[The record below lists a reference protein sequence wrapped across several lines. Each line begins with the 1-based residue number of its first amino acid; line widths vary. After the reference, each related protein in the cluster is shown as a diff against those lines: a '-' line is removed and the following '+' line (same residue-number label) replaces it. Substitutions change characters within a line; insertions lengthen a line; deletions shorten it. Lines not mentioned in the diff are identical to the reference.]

1 MSGNNV
7 DTDTSMTTAGPAA
20 LIASSA
26 TASNDG
32 NEDSAKRKRPKNNSQ
47 NSVTTHLSQ
56 FLARPIPQ
64 PGGLPSAGP
73 LPGGPPPAGTA
84 AVPGTYAIALAA
96 PMKAPTSPAK
106 PSSAPTDETPSV
118 CLKAML
124 AGAQMLRTAS
134 VIPPVSPSSPTMAPP
149 AFGILIKSV
158 HFNKKQ
164 WRHYAMFGCTEI
176 EIVAGKDQRYP
187 DALNPTIHP
196 GRMVV
201 MRSDLVNPK
210 SPIDASFLH
219 VVTNNDM
226 QRLNDL
232 RYLSNFLPEGFGK
245 IHYEP
250 TGMYVKVMSSTYKYG
265 PDDRHTYLRPIYD
278 HISKQHL
285 LLPVSKL
292 HLMGS
297 EYPILEQAV
306 LVEGTHVNFRIGIDP
321 TVGRSFAFNIKL
333 VTILPFDNC
342 YGSPPQKLDSMNQKQ
357 PGGFKLDLHVAP
369 FGISLRS
376 ERCELLAKH
385 VEGKIP
391 ADTIGLHIIH
401 SNNDIQD
408 PHFVSVGQLD
418 RAFRNSGFKGT
429 WNTADLDQ
437 IVNMILMIKSN
448 NHFNNH
454 RAANKQF
461 TLIFSLA
468 NQNQQN
474 IVTKTIADSYNI
486 HKYAGHSLL
495 NPHAGVLLVLQP
507 TSHSNKGI
515 VAQVNAAQI
524 LSKAHCSSLQ
534 ATHTYPPGY
543 SVPYVKESGKDL
555 KGEAEPILGNSH
567 TFLSILVFA
576 DMAKSSKLWECLIDV
591 KDIEVDPIRTIN
603 EVIPI
608 QWQPGSLK
616 DEESRNPILD
626 LLADKD
632 FLVQAEVNH
641 PKKERKKKHENII
654 RTAYIKPK
662 PGYNQSVLASLQLHK
677 DILILPDY
685 ALEEDGFLLRFSR
698 PYPAEA
704 FELARHKAAKFTQ
717 FLSPYALRFIWNE
730 GYGNETIPD
739 LLKLD
744 KTVAHTADN
753 ISLAPAA
760 GSPWNEVIANDIHST
775 LGRTLQPPTV
785 ICPNTIYIGGFTG
798 FPTTHYLQYTLFEGI
813 TGKALLVVDSPEET
827 VDGGVYVQYLKSSIR
842 PSSLHAK
849 DVTISILSR
858 HTTTQAIIKDMANLV
873 SHSTLGSLFPVIDGL
888 QFLTVQA
895 TAVSTAKGD
904 AMSGDALSAM
914 QAKSQATHSSSDDQ
928 QDANVPDYQP
938 HHDEEEEKE
947 VEFVEQRSKRPQ
959 RGMGKKGNAHSQ
971 QAKSTNT
978 SSSNKQQ
985 VRKTKANQYQSLGS
999 DDDEVFNDPAV
1010 VAAATQSERKA
1021 DPGDFDT
1028 TKDWRITN
1036 YLAEKWRGYRSDA
1049 AQNNKIAKLV
1059 VTIWARDHPNYHD
1072 HQLGNNFTGAKKLGG
1087 LLSNIGRSSLPLKQF
1102 VKLLSDNVRT
1112 LESVD
1117 SLCKKLENLFED
1129 AKANPPVRQTHPQP
1143 SNQPTAPS
1151 TNNQPQTQP
1160 IARTSNKTI
1169 TTGTTNKAIITNFF
1183 NPINTIV
1190 DLANSQPDDGN
1201 TDTDQDYKHTADRYE
1216 DSMDELLSDE
1226 DPPTGS
1232 AANPASPPDPSN
1244 AAANP
1249 ATETFALQGG
1259 LGGMPSTNLLPPDGS
1274 SVV

>member
-1 MSGNNV
+1 
-7 DTDTSMTTAGPAA
+7 
-20 LIASSA
+20 
-26 TASNDG
+26 
-32 NEDSAKRKRPKNNSQ
+32 
-47 NSVTTHLSQ
+47 
-56 FLARPIPQ
+56 
-64 PGGLPSAGP
+64 
-73 LPGGPPPAGTA
+73 
-84 AVPGTYAIALAA
+84 
-96 PMKAPTSPAK
+96 
-106 PSSAPTDETPSV
+106 
-118 CLKAML
+118 
-124 AGAQMLRTAS
+124 
-134 VIPPVSPSSPTMAPP
+134 
-149 AFGILIKSV
+149 
-158 HFNKKQ
+158 
-164 WRHYAMFGCTEI
+164 MFGCTEI
-176 EIVAGKDQRYP
+176 EIVAGKNQSYP
-187 DALNPTIHP
+187 DALNPTSHP

-201 MRSDLVNPK
+201 IRSDLLDPK
-210 SPIDASFLH
+210 TPIDASFLH
-219 VVTNNDM
+219 AVTNNDM
-226 QRLNDL
+226 QKLNDL
-232 RYLSNFLPEGFGK
+232 RYLTNFLPEGFGK

-250 TGMYVKVMSSTYKYG
+250 TGMHVKVMSSTYKYG
-265 PDDRHTYLRPIYD
+265 PDDRHSYLRPIYD
-278 HISKQHL
+278 HVSKQHL

-297 EYPILEQAV
+297 EYPVLEQAV
-306 LVEGTHVNFRIGIDP
+306 LAEGTHVNFRIGIDP
-321 TVGRSFAFNIKL
+321 TDGRSFAFNIKL

-342 YGSPPQKLDSMNQKQ
+342 YGSPPQKLDSLNQKQ
-357 PGGFKLDLHVAP
+357 PGGFNLDLHVAP
-369 FGISLRS
+369 FGVSLRS

-385 VEGKIP
+385 VKNKIP
-391 ADTIGLHIIH
+391 ADTIGLHITH
-401 SNNDIQD
+401 NNNDIQD

-418 RAFRNSGFKGT
+418 RAFRNCGFKGT
-429 WNTADLDQ
+429 WNLANLDQ
-437 IVNMILMIKSN
+437 IVEMILMIKNN
-448 NHFNNH
+448 NHFNDH

-495 NPHAGVLLVLQP
+495 NPRAGVLLVLQP

-543 SVPYVKESGKDL
+543 SVPYVKDSGEDL
-555 KGEAEPILGNSH
+555 KGEAEPILGCSH

-576 DMAKSSKLWECLIDV
+576 DVAKSSKLWECLIDIR
-591 KDIEVDPIRTIN
+591 DEEVDPIKTTN

-616 DEESRNPILD
+616 DEESRHPILN

-632 FLVQAEVNH
+632 FLLQAEVNH
-641 PKKERKKKHENII
+641 PKKDRKKKHESII

-662 PGYNQSVLASLQLHK
+662 PGYNHSVLATLQLHK

-685 ALEEDGFLLRFSR
+685 ALEDDGFLLRFSR

-704 FELARHKAAKFTQ
+704 FELAKHKAAKFTQ

-730 GYGNETIPD
+730 GYGNEIIPD

-744 KTVAHTADN
+744 KTVAHTTDN

-785 ICPNTIYIGGFTG
+785 VCPNSIYIGGFTG

-827 VDGGVYVQYLKSSIR
+827 MNGGVFVQYLKSSIR

-849 DVTISILSR
+849 DVTISILSH
-858 HTTTQAIIKDMANLV
+858 HTTTQAIIKDMAKLI
-873 SHSTLGSLFPVIDGL
+873 SHLTLGSLFPVTDGL

-895 TAVSTAKGD
+895 TAVSTVKGD
-904 AMSGDALSAM
+904 AMGGEALSAI
-914 QAKSQATHSSSDDQ
+914 QSKLQTTHSSSDNQ
-928 QDANVPDYQP
+928 QEAIEPDYQP

-947 VEFVEQRSKRPQ
+947 GEFVEHRSKRPQ
-959 RGMGKKGNAHSQ
+959 RNVGKKGNTHAQ
-971 QAKSTNT
+971 QAKSSNT
-978 SSSNKQQ
+978 STSNNQQ
-985 VRKTKANQYQSLGS
+985 ARKTKANQYLNLGS

-1010 VAAATQSERKA
+1010 VAAATQPGQRKA
-1021 DPGDFDT
+1021 DAGDFDT
-1028 TKDWRITN
+1028 TQDRRITN
-1036 YLAEKWRGYRSDA
+1036 YLTEKWRGYRTDA
-1049 AQNNKIAKLV
+1049 AQISKITKLV

-1102 VKLLSDNVRT
+1102 VKLLNDNVRT
-1112 LESVD
+1112 MESVD
-1117 SLCKKLENLFED
+1117 SLCKKLDNLFED
-1129 AKANPPVRQTHPQP
+1129 AKANPPVKQTQQQP
-1143 SNQPTAPS
+1143 TNQPPAPS

-1160 IARTSNKTI
+1160 ISRSSNKTI

-1183 NPINTIV
+1183 NPINTIL
-1190 DLANSQPDDGN
+1190 DLANSQPEDDSA
-1201 TDTDQDYKHTADRYE
+1201 DTDHKHSADQFE
-1216 DSMDELLSDE
+1216 DSMDDFLSDE
-1226 DPPTGS
+1226 DPPAGS
-1232 AANPASPPDPSN
+1232 AANPASSPDPTN
-1244 AAANP
+1244 AVTNP
-1249 ATETFALQGG
+1249 ASETFALHGG
-1259 LGGMPSTNLLPPDGS
+1259 LGGMPSTNLLLPPEGS
-1274 SVV
+1274 SAI